1 MTGTVSSFE
10 PDTLERIGGLAP
22 LWPRWLNAET
32 LGAEVIAGAL
42 ELGCRGVAVE
52 WQSIDDGTMVQA
64 RAAGLEVVAWTVRRR
79 ATFDRLTRLGVA
91 AVCVEAAALDG

>member
-1 MTGTVSSFE
+1 MWS
-10 PDTLERIGGLAP
+10 
-22 LWPRWLNAET
+22 RWLNART
-32 LGAEVIAGAL
+32 LDAEVIATAVD
-42 ELGCRGVAVE
+42 LGCRGVAVE
-52 WQSIDDGTMVQA
+52 WQSIDEGSMAMA